1 MILNHLED
9 ALVPSADLNHLMNTI
24 LRADQWDRNG
34 NTVTVII
41 TARRPDGWLEY
52 GINVTRYG
60 DNKQVIYIGAIQRS
74 INAPSEF
81 HS

>member
-1 MILNHLED
+1 MELLYKD
-9 ALVPSADLNHLMNTI
+9 DVVVPAVDLGHLMDTI

-41 TARRPDGWLEY
+41 NPRRPDGWLEY
-52 GINVTRYG
+52 GINVTRFG
-60 DNKQVIYIGAIQRS
+60 DNKQVIYIGAIQRN
-74 INAPSEF
+74 IHAKSEF